1 MVERTL
7 IIIIAVVFFMASW
20 WWSNRQN
27 ATEDFFEAQ
36 LRERDALIAQL
47 GALALPQVQGK
58 TPEQVRVLFKALFPL
73 HEVRL
78 EDNAVY
84 AGDLGVRFSED
95 GAAEGLSMPWD
106 TVKKIPLQ

>member
-1 MVERTL
+1 MVEKTL
-7 IIIIAVVFFMASW
+7 IVIIAVVFFMASW

-47 GALALPQVQGK
+47 STLALPQVQGK
-58 TPEQVRVLFKALFPL
+58 TPEQVRALFKTLFPS

-84 AGDLGVRFSED
+84 LGDLGVRFSED
-95 GAAEGLSMPWD
+95 GAAEGLSLPWN
-106 TVKKIPLQ
+106 TVKQIPPQ

>member
-7 IIIIAVVFFMASW
+7 IVIIAVVFFMASW

-27 ATEDFFEAQ
+27 ATEDFYEAQ
-36 LRERDALIAQL
+36 LRERDAVLAQL
-47 GALALPQVQGK
+47 RILALPQIQGK
-58 TPEQVRVLFKALFPL
+58 TPEQVQVFFKTVFPA

-95 GAAEGLSMPWD
+95 GSVEGLSVPGD
-106 TVKKIPLQ
+106 AGKQIPQQ